1 MDGCGRGGE
10 GLFMN
15 KVYLVLRYWRLGLR
29 CGKILD
35 GDWYIVKIVEG
46 VGLLVV
52 LNKELLK
59 FVDM

>member
-1 MDGCGRGGE
+1 MWHGKGGVVHE
-10 GLFMN
+10 QGVFSVKILET
-15 KVYLVLRYWRLGLR
+15 LGLR

-35 GDWYIVKIVEG
+35 GDWYIVNIVEG

-52 LNKELLK
+52 LNKELFK